1 VSRTLIPVTPS
12 VRFCRSPDGLGIAW
26 SANGI
31 GTPVIKTPNWLNHVE
46 LDPRSI
52 VWGAWIER
60 FSRRHRLVRYDARGC
75 GLSQSPP
82 DGYVFADNQI
92 DLAAVADAA
101 GLRRFALYGASQ
113 GAAIAIEFA
122 ARHPERVSHLVLC
135 GAYLQGARRRPATAA
150 QLAEARTLLQLI
162 EVGWGRADSMFRQ
175 VFVSQFIPDSDRA
188 HWESFDEIQ
197 RLAASPAAAAAL
209 LASFYEIDVTA
220 WAAQVRCPTLVLHA
234 RDDLRIP
241 FQQGLRVAEAIPG
254 AEFVA
259 LEGRNHILLDHQ
271 PAWHRFFE
279 AMEDFFERHR
289 EAALPD
295 PAGLPGDLTPAERR
309 VLDRLAAGLD
319 NGQIAEQLG
328 LAPKTVRNH
337 INHIFAKLGVP
348 DRAKAIVRAREC
360 GLGGVGEGHG

>member
-1 VSRTLIPVTPS
+1 V
-12 VRFCRSPDGLGIAW
+12 G
-26 SANGI
+26 
-31 GTPVIKTPNWLNHVE
+31 
-46 LDPRSI
+46 
-52 VWGAWIER
+52 WGPY
-60 FSRRHRLVRYDARGC
+60 RRG
-75 GLSQSPP
+75 
-82 DGYVFADNQI
+82 
-92 DLAAVADAA
+92 A
-101 GLRRFALYGASQ
+101 GG
-113 GAAIAIEFA
+113 
-122 ARHPERVSHLVLC
+122 
-135 GAYLQGARRRPATAA
+135 RPATAA